1 MYILPV
7 YIASIVCQDESPF
20 IVGQGTH
27 RMLEADTKIE
37 ISQGEIEREREDY
50 LKMSIKYNFPF
61 IPPSSFSLVSIF
73 FYDPHIN
80 EI

>member
-1 MYILPV
+1 
-7 YIASIVCQDESPF
+7 
-20 IVGQGTH
+20 
-27 RMLEADTKIE
+27 MLEADTKIE
-37 ISQGEIEREREDY
+37 ISQGEIEREREREREREDY